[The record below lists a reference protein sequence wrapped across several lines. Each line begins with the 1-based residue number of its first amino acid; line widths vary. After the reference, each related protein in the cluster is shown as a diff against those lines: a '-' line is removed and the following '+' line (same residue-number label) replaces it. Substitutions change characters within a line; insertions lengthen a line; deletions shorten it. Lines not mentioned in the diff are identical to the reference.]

1 MIEFEAKKYMSF
13 HIFIFVW
20 VIRIAKQVYK
30 NAGIYLWK
38 KGLAKEDF
46 DSKASGRYPSS
57 ATPPGYDVFKYKL
70 K

>member
-1 MIEFEAKKYMSF
+1 MSF

-30 NAGIYLWK
+30 NVGIYLWNK
-38 KGLAKEDF
+38 ALQRTDF
-46 DSKASGRYPSS
+46 EARIFASGRYPSS
-57 ATPPGYDVFKYKL
+57 AMPPGYDVFIYRL